1 MVKNVLGSARKRVV
15 RGCKQT
21 KCPFLKKISP
31 KAAPMPLISRI
42 GPAWNKNFSSN
53 LLFQGN
59 IEIDYLPKNVTNLS
73 FWSA

>member
-1 MVKNVLGSARKRVV
+1 MVKNVLGGTRKGVL

-21 KCPFLKKISP
+21 KCPFLKKMSP
-31 KAAPMPLISRI
+31 KAAPMPLISRT

-53 LLFQGN
+53 LLSQGN

-73 FWSA
+73 FWGA